1 MKFYQKP
8 ELKYSICALDASLAS
23 GIENTGSDGFGGEVD
38 LGDQEFGNED

>member
-8 ELKYSICALDASLAS
+8 ELKRSFCALDAALAA
-23 GIENTGSDGFGGEVD
+23 GIEETGSEFGGNVD